1 MSELVSIFA
10 FNCVV
15 VALTILIHFEV
26 LFRMAD
32 TVPSLRIRPRLRV
45 LLGMFGA
52 FVAHVI
58 EIWIFAAAYF
68 ILLRS
73 GNFGSLAGNFDG
85 SLIDCCYFSFTT
97 YTSLGFGD
105 VEPFGQMRFLTGLEA
120 LTGLMLITWTASFM
134 FLQMQKFWGSEKK
147 TD

>member
-1 MSELVSIFA
+1 MAELATIFA

-15 VALTILIHFEV
+15 VALAILIHFEV
-26 LFRMAD
+26 LYRMAD

-58 EIWIFAAAYF
+58 EIWVFAAAYF
-68 ILLRS
+68 ILLQS
-73 GNFGSLAGNFDG
+73 GNFGGLAGNFDG

-105 VEPFGQMRFLTGLEA
+105 IEPFGQIRFLAGLEA
-120 LTGLMLITWTASFM
+120 LIGLMLITWTASFM
-134 FLQMQKFWGSEKK
+134 FLQMQKFWWPEKK